1 MSMRLRI
8 NSSTSYP
15 LLRDTT
21 GTRQAARFTGGFS
34 LVEVLVAM
42 VIGLIGVVVMM
53 QMFSLYEGRRRTAMS
68 VDDAIGTGAVTLYRV
83 QRDMQ
88 HSGWGFAA
96 PQMIGCSIA
105 GLVSGGGSVPL
116 VPVVINSPLFEADKD
131 PNTETLMII
140 SGNGNGSV
148 EGERIQALSGTSV
161 SFGNSGAFKT
171 NEVAVFVKR
180 DRPAGCGVTR
190 DQVTGTAPPVVN
202 LSVGPVGLSTTFAQN
217 DSLFNLGATPSV
229 RVYRVRNQTLTVCDF
244 MASNC
249 TAGGSANNAAIWVPI
264 ANNIVSLRAQYG
276 RDTDALMNGGLDVWD
291 RTAPVPAAKAG
302 YANFENGCAW
312 LRVQAVRIALVA
324 RSSQPEKRVDGS
336 LDGSRAVT
344 PTVPVWAGSD
354 DLAVALDATEAADV
368 GFTLPSPS
376 PTWPTWQD
384 FRYKVFQTIVPLRNI
399 TIQGVPAEC

>member
-1 MSMRLRI
+1 
-8 NSSTSYP
+8 
-15 LLRDTT
+15 
-21 GTRQAARFTGGFS
+21 
-34 LVEVLVAM
+34 M

-53 QMFSLYEGRRRTAMS
+53 QMFSLYEARRRTAAS
-68 VDDAIGTGAVTLYRV
+68 ADDAIGTGAVTLYRV

-88 HSGWGFAA
+88 HSGWGFAP
-96 PQMIGCSIA
+96 PQMIGCSIS
-105 GLVSGGGSVPL
+105 GLVSGGASIPL

-131 PNTETLMII
+131 PNTETLTII

-171 NEVAVFVKR
+171 NDVAVFVKK
-180 DRPAGCGVTR
+180 DRPTGCGVTR
-190 DQVTGTAPPVVN
+190 DLVTGIVPPVVN
-202 LSVGPVGLSTTFAQN
+202 LSVGPLGLSSTFAQN

-244 MASNC
+244 MVNNC
-249 TAGGSANNAAIWVPI
+249 AAGGSANNPAVWVPI

-291 RTAPVPAAKAG
+291 RTVPIPAAKAG

-312 LRVQAVRIALVA
+312 LRVQAIRIALVA

-336 LDGSRAVT
+336 LDGTRAVT
-344 PTVPVWAGSD
+344 PVVPVWAGSD
-354 DLAVALDATEAADV
+354 DLAVAIDATEAADV
-368 GFTLPSPS
+368 GFTLPSPN

-384 FRYKVFQTIVPLRNI
+384 FRYKVFQTIVPLRNV